1 MVLRN
6 LNFADFCGD
15 STVIFLCRLWRNQ
28 PAIIHQ
34 FYYYIDTVL
43 LQVTLSFVL
52 LVDIQNILTCRVYV
66 CICVYYNCVSC
77 DPCWVW
83 SPCMTRWPA
92 CAGGSA
98 TNK

>member
-28 PAIIHQ
+28 LAIILQ

-52 LVDIQNILTCRVYV
+52 LVDIQNILTCRECMSVYV
-66 CICVYYNCVSC
+66 YIITVLV
-77 DPCWVW
+77 VILV
-83 SPCMTRWPA
+83 
-92 CAGGSA
+92 GFGHHV
-98 TNK
+98 